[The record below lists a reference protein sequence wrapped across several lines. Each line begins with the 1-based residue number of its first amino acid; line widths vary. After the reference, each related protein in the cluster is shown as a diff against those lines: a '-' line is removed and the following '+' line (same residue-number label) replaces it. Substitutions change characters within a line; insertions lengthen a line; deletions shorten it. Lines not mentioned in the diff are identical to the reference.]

1 MRDTPRFSSQRG
13 SATTQMVIVT
23 PALVLVVM
31 LVFQFALWQHATH
44 LASTAAQRGARSAQV
59 ERGSASSGR
68 AAAVAVLSGPG
79 SGLISSPTV
88 SVSRTRDRTR
98 VVVRGSV
105 VSLVPGFTFSVR
117 GVADGP
123 SERFRARTER

>member
-1 MRDTPRFSSQRG
+1 MVSARCQRG
-13 SATTQMVIVT
+13 SATAQVVIAT
-23 PALVLVVM
+23 PALLLVVM

-44 LASTAAQRGARSAQV
+44 VASTAAQRGARSAQV
-59 ERGSASSGR
+59 ERGSAPAGR
-68 AAAVAVLSGPG
+68 AAARAVLAGPG
-79 SGLISSPTV
+79 SGIIRSPDIRV
-88 SVSRTRDRTR
+88 ARTADRTR
-98 VVVRGSV
+98 VVVTGQV

>member
-1 MRDTPRFSSQRG
+1 
-13 SATTQMVIVT
+13 MVIAT
-23 PALVLVVM
+23 PAMVLVVM
-31 LVFQFALWQHATH
+31 LVFQFALWQHANH

-59 ERGSASSGR
+59 ERGSASAGR
-68 AAAVAVLSGPG
+68 TAATAALSGPG
-79 SGLISSPTV
+79 SGLISSQSV
-88 SVSRTRDRTR
+88 RVSRTRDRTR
-98 VVVRGSV
+98 VVVTGRV